1 MANDEDV
8 AVGRRLA
15 EARLRA
21 GLTQAEAGRRLG
33 MAQSRIAKLE
43 IGTRRLL
50 WSEGVQLAQLYKV
63 KLQAFLVDVPEV
75 GGGGGARTKP

>member
-1 MANDEDV
+1 
-8 AVGRRLA
+8 
-15 EARLRA
+15 
-21 GLTQAEAGRRLG
+21 